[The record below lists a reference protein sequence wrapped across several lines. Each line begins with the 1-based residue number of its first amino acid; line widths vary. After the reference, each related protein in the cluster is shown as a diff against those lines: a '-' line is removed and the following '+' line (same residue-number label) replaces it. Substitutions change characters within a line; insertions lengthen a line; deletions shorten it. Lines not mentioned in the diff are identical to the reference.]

1 MVPGT
6 ILPPSNVHSCL
17 IGFMLNRARGSVS
30 THCAH
35 GEHLD
40 ITPPLNSHCL
50 LCQRDPSVKVMLVKN
65 DTRDC
70 KEIKVKELIKKNEL
84 QKRKGYKKRER
95 ESHQTVQEWETA
107 AQQGRDSRQCLIAG
121 LCSQKH
127 QREAVCRQLWMVRLG
142 ETHADQPR
150 WGTGGYTH
158 PLAWYIPVCKHHC
171 WHSIV

>member
-17 IGFMLNRARGSVS
+17 MGFMLNRARGSVS

-70 KEIKVKELIKKNEL
+70 KEIKVKELIKKNDL
-84 QKRKGYKKRER
+84 QKRRDTKRER
-95 ESHQTVQEWETA
+95 VSSNSPGERQRPSRGGIAGSVWLQGFVVRNIREKRCAGSSGWYDWERHMLTSLDGVQEAT
-107 AQQGRDSRQCLIAG
+107 LT
-121 LCSQKH
+121 L
-127 QREAVCRQLWMVRLG
+127 
-142 ETHADQPR
+142 
-150 WGTGGYTH
+150 
-158 PLAWYIPVCKHHC
+158 
-171 WHSIV
+171 